1 MINTLEDLVNELFGI
16 DEAQFLDLLK
26 IKAPGSLLQNYT
38 FPALFH
44 LSLTK
49 TPAVYPSDVTLRDLV
64 MNLVSIDKE
73 FAVYLW
79 TPIKDLMSSYGVIG
93 KRSGAD
99 LKTPVLNKV
108 DEFLREQYVD
118 ARVSKSTYLAHFK
131 KSSMEALMEI
141 ELILVMQRIHSGE
154 YLFSFSIQYD
164 SHSYVTGFDT
174 KIDQVDLI
182 LPEDMDFLDQ

>member
-1 MINTLEDLVNELFGI
+1 M
-16 DEAQFLDLLK
+16 
-26 IKAPGSLLQNYT
+26 
-38 FPALFH
+38 
-44 LSLTK
+44 
-49 TPAVYPSDVTLRDLV
+49 
-64 MNLVSIDKE
+64 
-73 FAVYLW
+73 
-79 TPIKDLMSSYGVIG
+79 
-93 KRSGAD
+93 
-99 LKTPVLNKV
+99 

-182 LPEDMDFLDQ
+182 LPEDMDFFDQWSTMIYATTR